1 MLKASE
7 RALVNPANNQALSN
21 DEGQTQ
27 PAPAQNL
34 YQQSQQNPAAQ
45 LRQQFEQ
52 SDELTLPNGQK
63 LKRVVD
69 ANGNIG
75 WEPQ

>member
-1 MLKASE
+1 
-7 RALVNPANNQALSN
+7 
-21 DEGQTQ
+21 
-27 PAPAQNL
+27 L